1 MKYPVSHLTPFPP
14 IFPHVPRANS
24 LLAFT
29 PNPPLCQARRMPL
42 CFHHLTN
49 PSLPQ
54 PFCIDFLVIHF
65 QLLTNPFSRNPFTFT
80 SIQNPRVSPP
90 PRAFNFRL
98 SIAWPERLT
107 RRRDLFNPTPLQRRK
122 APYDKI
128 ATTDTDE

>member
-80 SIQNPRVSPP
+80 SIQNPRVSPLVLSNFDCRQLGQSALREGATFSI
-90 PRAFNFRL
+90 PRRSSAER
-98 SIAWPERLT
+98 RLT
-107 RRRDLFNPTPLQRRK
+107 IR
-122 APYDKI
+122 
-128 ATTDTDE
+128 